1 MSLNLISPMNSIP
14 RYRLFQNIL
23 QQEIGYFDV
32 HSSGKLLNSLVDDM
46 GKVKFL
52 TSKYSFSFNID
63 KIKDGIG

>member
-1 MSLNLISPMNSIP
+1 MDYI

-32 HSSGKLLNSLVDDM
+32 HSSGKLLNLLVDD
-46 GKVKFL
+46 
-52 TSKYSFSFNID
+52 ID